1 MERGV
6 EGGPGTEGGEGVRR
20 REAVGERKRTG
31 VEKGEGVGD
40 SFERDGSSLLPQDKY
55 SIYYCINF

>member
-6 EGGPGTEGGEGVRR
+6 EGGPGTEGGEGERGRWREKGWR
-20 REAVGERKRTG
+20 RER
-31 VEKGEGVGD
+31 VGD
-40 SFERDGSSLLPQDKY
+40 SFERDGSSLFPQDKY